1 MICRFRDKPRFE
13 EVTAPNDAAEIVD
26 HVMDQEN
33 TLIFMI
39 NSPYALHGLS
49 PRYPT
54 PHIRRTIYFLA
65 EFHGPVFDLKPY
77 QDDTT
82 SRPLEPIGIDR
93 RHEVASVHHD
103 PR

>member
-1 MICRFRDKPRFE
+1 MPPKSSTKLWTRK
-13 EVTAPNDAAEIVD
+13 
-26 HVMDQEN
+26 N

-54 PHIRRTIYFLA
+54 PHIQRTIYFLA

-82 SRPLEPIGIDR
+82 SRPLEPIMMDR
-93 RHEVASVHHD
+93 SHFVASVHRN